1 MGTLSDYHRF
11 FREFRRDFH
20 HTGAVMPSTR
30 FLARELARP
39 LLGERPPFHVL
50 ECGPGTGS
58 VTRCLLR
65 HLRPGDR
72 FDAVELNP
80 NFATLLEHRL
90 ESDPDFLIHRDKI
103 RILQAAVQDVPGVAV
118 YDVIVSG
125 LPLANFSLAE
135 IRSVFAAYRRLLK
148 PTGTL
153 SYFEYAFLRR
163 LRVPFAG
170 RAGRYHLLRKGRLL
184 KRYLDRH
191 QLDYS
196 SIWLNVPPAVVRR
209 LRFTQ

>member
-1 MGTLSDYHRF
+1 MGTFSDVRRF

-20 HTGAVMPSTR
+20 HTGSVIPSSR

-39 LLGERPPFHVL
+39 LLGERGPFNVL

-65 HLRPGDR
+65 RLRPDDR
-72 FDAVELNP
+72 LDAVEINP
-80 NFATLLEHRL
+80 TFAELLSRRL
-90 ESDPDFLIHRDKI
+90 ESDPDFAPHRQQV
-103 RILQAAVQDVPGVAV
+103 RIINARLQDVPGQAL

-125 LPLANFSLAE
+125 LPLANFSIADVRT
-135 IRSVFAAYRRLLK
+135 IFAAYRRLLK
-148 PTGTL
+148 PTGVL

-163 LRVPFAG
+163 LKVPFAG
-170 RAGRYHLLRKGRLL
+170 KSGRYHLARKGRLL

-191 QLDYS
+191 QLDCS
-196 SIWLNVPPAVVRR
+196 RIWLNVPPAMVRR
-209 LRFTQ
+209 LRFDD